1 MNRPLRHQA
10 QRHRTHR
17 LALSAPWNGS
27 PLWTRHPEHRS
38 CWGGATEIMRA
49 FSLLTM
55 IGIALTYCVG
65 SQSSTF
71 VTEIARASEVPL
83 SGTLFHSDSER
94 AKLERASLGSNDTH
108 RIAQR
113 ELKELTV
120 AGVVKRSD
128 NRTVVW
134 IDGDIRLIWLI
145 CPSPRNLSAEAVGNP
160 NSTLRIVSAGVQ
172 PFATTSSSPR
182 KSKPS
187 SAKYPPP
194 LQSASGAPGGLKTK
208 STVSTPEAGVVFFFA
223 ICIG

>member
-1 MNRPLRHQA
+1 
-10 QRHRTHR
+10 
-17 LALSAPWNGS
+17 
-27 PLWTRHPEHRS
+27 
-38 CWGGATEIMRA
+38 MRV

-113 ELKELTV
+113 ELKEFTV

-134 IDGDIRLIWLI
+134 IDGDMIDLADL
-145 CPSPRNLSAEAVGNP
+145 SLSQKLSAEAVGNP

-194 LQSASGAPGGLKTK
+194 LQKR
-208 STVSTPEAGVVFFFA
+208 
-223 ICIG
+223 